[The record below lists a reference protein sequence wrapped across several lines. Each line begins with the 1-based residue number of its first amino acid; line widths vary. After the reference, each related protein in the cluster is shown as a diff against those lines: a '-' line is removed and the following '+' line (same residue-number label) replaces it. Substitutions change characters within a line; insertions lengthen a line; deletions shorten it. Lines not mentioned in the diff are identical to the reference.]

1 MIDLSANSAK
11 KATLAST
18 DSVYLALIDSE
29 GSVSNAQQEVAQFA
43 QRASLW
49 VMDSVKNADLSSIV
63 KTSSATNLAASSA
76 KRATT

>member
-1 MIDLSANSAK
+1 MVFVNHVRTTSISTVRNAMIDLSANSAK

-43 QRASLW
+43 QRASL
-49 VMDSVKNADLSSIV
+49 
-63 KTSSATNLAASSA
+63 
-76 KRATT
+76 